1 MECITPAELRRAMNE
16 RGERCEPF
24 VWGVDYVL
32 TRGFI
37 CSPEYRGVLWHI
49 GADGN
54 DRGLTPEEPSPEMA
68 IVSAPTREEYAE
80 MFETLQAGLM
90 RGDSFLAN
98 LTTATEVCLKGS
110 LRDVFLTSRA
120 PFRLLIPGEFVCFS
134 PEPFVRVEGR
144 GIATFPMKGTID
156 ATLPD
161 AERQLLDDYKET
173 CEHHTI
179 TDLMRN
185 DLNMVSDA
193 VEVVRYRYVERV
205 ETMHGPILQTSSEIC
220 GSLTEG
226 KERRFGDIIFPL
238 LPAGSITG
246 APKRATVELIARSER
261 CPRGWYTG
269 VFGYFD
275 GHTFRSAVMIRCL
288 QRSADGRL
296 YYHSGGGVTI
306 NSRCHDE
313 YREVLEKVYLTK

>member
-1 MECITPAELRRAMNE
+1 MNE

-24 VWGVDYVL
+24 VWGVDYGL

-173 CEHHTI
+173 CEDHTI

-205 ETMHGPILQTSSEIC
+205 ETMHGPILQTRLGNLRLLDRGQGKTLWRHHLPAAAGREHHRGAEACHRGADSQVGTVSEGLVYGRIR
-220 GSLTEG
+220 LF
-226 KERRFGDIIFPL
+226 RRSCFPL
-238 LPAGSITG
+238 GRHDSLPSAQCRRTALLSQRG
-246 APKRATVELIARSER
+246 R
-261 CPRGWYTG
+261 CDHQQPLSRRVPRGAGEG
-269 VFGYFD
+269 VPY
-275 GHTFRSAVMIRCL
+275 
-288 QRSADGRL
+288 
-296 YYHSGGGVTI
+296 
-306 NSRCHDE
+306 
-313 YREVLEKVYLTK
+313 

>member
-1 MECITPAELRRAMNE
+1 MECITPAELCRAMNE
-16 RGERCEPF
+16 RGERGEPF
-24 VWGVDYVL
+24 VCGVDYGL

-37 CSPEYRGVLWHI
+37 FSPEEREVLWHI
-49 GADGN
+49 GDSGN
-54 DRGLTPEEPSPEMA
+54 DCGLAPDCPSPEMA
-68 IVSAPTREEYAE
+68 IVTAPTREGYGE
-80 MFETLQAGLM
+80 MFDTLRAGLM

-98 LTTATEVCLKGS
+98 LTAATEVRLKGS
-110 LRDVFLTSRA
+110 LRDVFLMSRA

-134 PEPFVRVEGR
+134 PEPFVRVDGR
-144 GIATFPMKGTID
+144 SIATFPMKGTID

-185 DLNMVSDA
+185 DLNMVSGA
-193 VEVVRYRYVERV
+193 VWVARYRYVERV

-220 GSLTEG
+220 GTLPEG
-226 KERRFGDIIFPL
+226 TERRFGDIIFPL
-238 LPAGSITG
+238 LPAGSISG
-246 APKRATVELIARSER
+246 APKQATVELIARSER

-275 GHTFRSAVMIRCL
+275 GHAFRSAVMIRCL
-288 QRSADGRL
+288 QRGADGRL